1 MKSVVR
7 EYAGTVAIMVIFTT
21 MVVQLVGASAGV
33 AYLAL
38 LAFVAAMVRWDRR
51 DETRSKALLDADRN
65 TGSR

>member
-21 MVVQLVGASAGV
+21 MVAQLAGASAGV

-38 LAFVAAMVRWDRR
+38 LALVAAMVRWDKRN
-51 DETRSKALLDADRN
+51 ETRS
-65 TGSR
+65 